1 MFEDEIRMRL
11 IDYVWPWASIRRL
24 RRALDQALADNQLLA
39 DKLAELTDRDESGR
53 FVKKPK

>member
-1 MFEDEIRMRL
+1 MRL
-11 IDYVWPWASIRRL
+11 IDYVWPWARIRRL

>member
-1 MFEDEIRMRL
+1 MFGHGH
-11 IDYVWPWASIRRL
+11 ASSRL

>member
-1 MFEDEIRMRL
+1 MRL
-11 IDYVWPWASIRRL
+11 IDYVWPWSRIRRL

-39 DKLAELTDRDESGR
+39 DKLAELTYRDESGR